1 MSDKKQHVPNC
12 NKKFIQCNAAIRIKS
27 VLHQYNRITSAK
39 KDQTIYD
46 LEIQTVKLISNI
58 LGNGE
63 YSNVKLLNDFYH
75 IKYDHSINEDTKQF
89 DLFYKFLFDH
99 DNVLKCDI
107 NYCKGAQRY
116 YRKRDEMTHPL
127 IGTEHTQPNNTIN
140 DSYTLNLIC
149 RIHTYFIHSY
159 DSSQLTP
166 DEIQFIENKLNE
178 YKEEDEDILNDK
190 KLELL
195 STIINNK
202 KRNTLARS
210 LRLNYTKFMTTETDQ
225 SINCKELSAVLANHD
240 IIIDEVNLKNI
251 FDEYNYDKPQLIN
264 EKLNDI
270 LLPQILKNELRYDD
284 QNHQQMIY
292 PWSLKTCGGGGG

>member
-1 MSDKKQHVPNC
+1 MSATTMC
-12 NKKFIQCNAAIRIKS
+12 
-27 VLHQYNRITSAK
+27 
-39 KDQTIYD
+39 
-46 LEIQTVKLISNI
+46 EIACQDTFTKCSCCKRVKLILHEYNKIISNKKETTENQLQNETFKLI
-58 LGNGE
+58 NNFSSE
-63 YSNVKLLNDFYH
+63 KQYSNVDLLNDFYH
-75 IKYDHSINEDTKQF
+75 VKYNHNTNDNPNQF
-89 DLFYKFLFDH
+89 NLFYNYIFDN
-99 DNVLKCDI
+99 DDVLVCDI
-107 NYCKGAQRY
+107 EYCPSAKRY
-116 YRKRDEMTHPL
+116 YNQNRRSY
-127 IGTEHTQPNNTIN
+127 NSAVNSYN
-140 DSYTLNLIC
+140 DTYGLNLLS

-264 EKLNDI
+264 DLCDILINEKLNDI